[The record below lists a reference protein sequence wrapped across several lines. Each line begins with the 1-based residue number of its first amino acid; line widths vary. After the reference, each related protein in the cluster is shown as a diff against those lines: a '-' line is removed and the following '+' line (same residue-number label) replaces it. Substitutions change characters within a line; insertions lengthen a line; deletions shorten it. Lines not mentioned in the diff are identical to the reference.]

1 MDHIAAP
8 ARITPMSH
16 RFRGYLPVVVDV
28 ETGGFDWNRHA
39 LLELAAVPLELDEN
53 GLLVPGVTSS
63 VHLHPAPGTEIDPKS
78 LEVTG
83 IDLGHP
89 FRFAKHE
96 KDALDHVFAPVRAA
110 VKKHGCQRAILVGH
124 NAHFDLNFLN
134 AAVAR
139 VAHKRNPFH
148 PFSVFDTVTLA
159 GVAYGQTVLAR
170 AVQAAG
176 FDWNAEDAHSAVYDA
191 EQTSRLF
198 CKIANAW
205 PQPLVSPAERVEDT
219 VTLYRPTG
227 PEEMRLLMQ
236 GDFRRWPP
244 RLPEQPIFYP
254 VTNERYATEIAM
266 QWNIKDSGVGYVT
279 RFRVRRS
286 FMAKYPVQKVGG
298 DHHTEWWVPAADLE
312 ALNDNIVG
320 VIEVVGEYR

>member
-1 MDHIAAP
+1 MNAAELP
-8 ARITPMSH
+8 ATTPMAR

-39 LLELAAVPLELDEN
+39 LLELAAVPIELDEN
-53 GLLVPGVTSS
+53 GLFLPGQTVSA
-63 VHLHPAPGTEIDPKS
+63 HLHPAPGLEIDPKS

-83 IDLGHP
+83 IVLDHP
-89 FRFAKHE
+89 FRFAKPE
-96 KDALDHVFAPVRAA
+96 REALDHVFAPIRAA
-110 VKKHGCQRAILVGH
+110 VKRHGCQRAILVGH

-176 FDWNAEDAHSAVYDA
+176 FEWSAEDAHSAVYDA
-191 EQTSRLF
+191 EQTARLF

-205 PQPLVSPAERVEDT
+205 PSPA
-219 VTLYRPTG
+219 
-227 PEEMRLLMQ
+227 
-236 GDFRRWPP
+236 
-244 RLPEQPIFYP
+244 
-254 VTNERYATEIAM
+254 
-266 QWNIKDSGVGYVT
+266 
-279 RFRVRRS
+279 
-286 FMAKYPVQKVGG
+286 
-298 DHHTEWWVPAADLE
+298 
-312 ALNDNIVG
+312 
-320 VIEVVGEYR
+320 